1 MSMRDLLHEAFRAL
15 ESNRGRSL
23 LTILGI
29 VIGIGSVIA
38 MTSLIGGIQNNLVG
52 TLGLN
57 AARTVTISAAD
68 NLTESE
74 LSRLRALL
82 PAYESIEGGYS
93 TGKQLSENGKT
104 LDVGINGYST
114 TLATTKG
121 ADKMS
126 VGANFTKSDD
136 TAAKR
141 VCTIDRNMVKFLFKG
156 SEESALGQTITL
168 GSNSYRVVG
177 VRPEAPSSSDYSEVI
192 IPQQTFAKDFP
203 SDAESYGDVVG
214 LAKEGA
220 DMDQIV
226 SDTKTALA
234 KVLGYDEKTAEDNMM
249 VYSQKNE
256 IDSMNQYM
264 GAFSLI
270 MGCVAGISL
279 LVGGIGI
286 MNMMLTNVTE
296 RIREIGIRR
305 ALGATRHDITTQF
318 LAESSVLCMSG
329 GVIGV
334 IIGYILSWIL
344 SMGAASA
351 GILASMGGEESAGL
365 TPAFSPQTILLALG
379 ISVFIGVVFGYY
391 PARRAARLDP
401 VECLRYQ

>member
-57 AARTVTISAAD
+57 AARTVTISATD
-68 NLTESE
+68 NLDESH

-82 PAYESIEGGYS
+82 PAYESIEGSYS
-93 TGKQLSENGKT
+93 TGKQMSENGKT
-104 LDVGINGYST
+104 LDVGVNGYST

-126 VGANFTKSDD
+126 AGANFTKSDD
-136 TAAKR
+136 SAAKR

-177 VRPEAPSSSDYSEVI
+177 VRPEAPSSSDYSEVV

-203 SDAESYGDVVG
+203 SESESYGEVVG
-214 LAKEGA
+214 LAKEGV

-226 SDTKTALA
+226 SDTKNALA

-249 VYSQKNE
+249 VYSQKSE

-329 GVIGV
+329 GIIGV
-334 IIGYILSWIL
+334 IVGYILSWIL